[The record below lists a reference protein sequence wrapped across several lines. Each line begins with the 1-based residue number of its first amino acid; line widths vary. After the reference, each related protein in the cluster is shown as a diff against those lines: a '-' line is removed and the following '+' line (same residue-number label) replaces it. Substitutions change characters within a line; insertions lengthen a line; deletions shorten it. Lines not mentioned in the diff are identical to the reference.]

1 MCLLKNQLPDVL
13 ILRYTNAL
21 LKPNGSMLNLM
32 ETLGFASAHVP
43 LYFLDLCI
51 TLLGSS
57 DPLQQVW
64 LHLKCCHKSTRN
76 NLHPELLEL
85 LTQLKWHSLSISN
98 IDVALTAQRICNDI
112 CFTRMILHIQVIVL
126 NKLQPSAQPEVQLPL
141 SENILQTLMISE
153 YVTTVSNKIVR
164 PCLQRMNNRC

>member
-13 ILRYTNAL
+13 IPRYTNAL
-21 LKPNGSMLNLM
+21 LKPNGSMLILT

-43 LYFLDLCI
+43 FYFFDLCI
-51 TLLGSS
+51 IFVCPS

-76 NLHPELLEL
+76 NLQHELLKL

-98 IDVALTAQRICNDI
+98 IDVA
-112 CFTRMILHIQVIVL
+112 
-126 NKLQPSAQPEVQLPL
+126 
-141 SENILQTLMISE
+141 
-153 YVTTVSNKIVR
+153 
-164 PCLQRMNNRC
+164 

>member
-21 LKPNGSMLNLM
+21 LKPNGSVLILT

-43 LYFLDLCI
+43 LNCLDLCI
-51 TLLGSS
+51 ILLCSS

-64 LHLKCCHKSTRN
+64 LHLKCCHKTIRN
-76 NLHPELLEL
+76 NLQPEFLEL

-98 IDVALTAQRICNDI
+98 IDVALR
-112 CFTRMILHIQVIVL
+112 L
-126 NKLQPSAQPEVQLPL
+126 NASATTFALPG
-141 SENILQTLMISE
+141 
-153 YVTTVSNKIVR
+153 
-164 PCLQRMNNRC
+164 